1 MAISSD
7 LEHLLVRWLPRQR
20 WMPGLGVPAG
30 AEPDITPQSV
40 VRIAEVADPHAGT
53 VQCLLVVLAV
63 RGPASRTRLCVPL
76 TVRTVEDHAL
86 RPHLIGTVDDLL
98 LGRTFV
104 YDGAADP
111 VFVLALADAIRD
123 SRSSAVEGFVTQR
136 AGDELPAVPP
146 GTATPEPAVPTAPEA
161 AAGSDEATGSSDL
174 TTADEAAAADDAS
187 AAGDDVSA
195 DAGDDGTGL
204 IARAAQHSF
213 RSEEGLTGESRV
225 EIEGP
230 DGDVALTVLRE
241 VGAENPPAVRYPLA
255 LTARDS
261 TTIHPVIG
269 WARTRWYDDADL
281 ATVTSPF
288 AVLAH
293 ALPNGRRA
301 WRSAVEK
308 ALDVDSGSVG
318 SFSRQA
324 SVLGSTAGR
333 LHMELAGEFGTVR
346 SEGDPTTRLVT
357 KWRDR
362 IDWALRSA
370 PAALAPH
377 EERLRAHGEALA
389 DLDSIG
395 LLQRIHGEL
404 TLDHVTVGTAEG
416 PRIIG
421 FGVGRDEPR
430 PVELD
435 LVALVRSTAY
445 ASGFAWLQRH
455 ADSDTAQ
462 DGLRALATN
471 GLERQLRE
479 DFLESPEHLWFRR
492 TINSLLS
499 GYSHAR
505 GTTTALTDPLLRAAL
520 IDRLLVETVT
530 ELRNRPAWLIL
541 PLAALAEILGED
553 QKEEHPAEVP
563 EEHADSLHV
572 DPDTED
578 DSRIVPG
585 ADVLPRD
592 AGFVDDH
599 DRPDPGL
606 LAASLVAADDEGADT
621 VEAEAEA
628 EVAAED
634 AAEAAVAEDAGA
646 AAEAVAADDV
656 ENDSEDESEET
667 VEAEETAEVIDA
679 ADDEA
684 TEAAESNDE
693 PADDHVEE
701 QVEHPAD
708 DQAEDADPTEEPD
721 ADPAEVAPA
730 PVPADPAIPPRPMR
744 SPGLGPED
752 AGDLDE
758 DGAGIEETDIDVT
771 PRSARDSR

>member
-63 RGPASRTRLCVPL
+63 RGPARRTRLCVPL

-146 GTATPEPAVPTAPEA
+146 RTAAPEA
-161 AAGSDEATGSSDL
+161 AADSGAGGTSDE
-174 TTADEAAAADDAS
+174 TT
-187 AAGDDVSA
+187 VS
-195 DAGDDGTGL
+195 GDDGSGL
-204 IARAAQHSF
+204 VARAAQHSF

-377 EERLRAHGEALA
+377 EERLRAHGESLA

-445 ASGFAWLQRH
+445 AAGFAWLQRH

-553 QKEEHPAEVP
+553 QVEDQPTEAP
-563 EEHADSLHV
+563 EEHADSLQV
-572 DPDTED
+572 DPDVQD
-578 DSRIVPG
+578 DTRIVPG

-599 DRPDPGL
+599 VRPDPGL
-606 LAASLVAADDEGADT
+606 LAASLVAADGEGTDT
-621 VEAEAEA
+621 AEAEA
-628 EVAAED
+628 ETEVAAEAEAD
-634 AAEAAVAEDAGA
+634 AAEAEDAGA

-656 ENDSEDESEET
+656 ENDPEDESEET
-667 VEAEETAEVIDA
+667 AEAGETAELDGDTEAEELAESEGAAAAEDVFDAATGEDPETEETRDGAVDA

-684 TEAAESNDE
+684 TEAAESHDE
-693 PADDHVEE
+693 PAEE
-701 QVEHPAD
+701 
-708 DQAEDADPTEEPD
+708 
-721 ADPAEVAPA
+721 APA

-758 DGAGIEETDIDVT
+758 DGAGIEETVIDVT

>member
-20 WMPGLGVPAG
+20 WMPGLGVQAG

-40 VRIAEVADPHAGT
+40 VRIAEVADDNAGT

-63 RGPASRTRLCVPL
+63 RGPARRTRLCVPL

-161 AAGSDEATGSSDL
+161 AADSDEAAGSSDL

-462 DGLRALATN
+462 DGLRALATT

-553 QKEEHPAEVP
+553 QKEEHPAEAP

-599 DRPDPGL
+599 DRPDPEFT
-606 LAASLVAADDEGADT
+606 AAALLVADGEGA
-621 VEAEAEA
+621 
-628 EVAAED
+628 
-634 AAEAAVAEDAGA
+634 G
-646 AAEAVAADDV
+646 
-656 ENDSEDESEET
+656 ESDIDET
-667 VEAEETAEVIDA
+667 VEAEDDAEAQDLIESEDESDDPA
-679 ADDEA
+679 AA
-684 TEAAESNDE
+684 S
-693 PADDHVEE
+693 ADGDTSVEVEDPVEE
-701 QVEHPAD
+701 LAE
-708 DQAEDADPTEEPD
+708 DQAEEDLPATDQAETEEP
-721 ADPAEVAPA
+721 AEDPVAETPA
-730 PVPADPAIPPRPMR
+730 PVPADPTVPPRPVH
-744 SPGLGPED
+744 SPGLEPHSTADLDED

-758 DGAGIEETDIDVT
+758 DGAGIEETDADVA

>member
-40 VRIAEVADPHAGT
+40 VRIAEVADDNAGT

-63 RGPASRTRLCVPL
+63 RGPARRTRLCVPL

-333 LHMELAGEFGTVR
+333 LHTELAG
-346 SEGDPTTRLVT
+346 
-357 KWRDR
+357 
-362 IDWALRSA
+362 
-370 PAALAPH
+370 
-377 EERLRAHGEALA
+377 
-389 DLDSIG
+389 
-395 LLQRIHGEL
+395 
-404 TLDHVTVGTAEG
+404 
-416 PRIIG
+416 
-421 FGVGRDEPR
+421 
-430 PVELD
+430 
-435 LVALVRSTAY
+435 
-445 ASGFAWLQRH
+445 
-455 ADSDTAQ
+455 
-462 DGLRALATN
+462 
-471 GLERQLRE
+471 
-479 DFLESPEHLWFRR
+479 
-492 TINSLLS
+492 
-499 GYSHAR
+499 
-505 GTTTALTDPLLRAAL
+505 
-520 IDRLLVETVT
+520 
-530 ELRNRPAWLIL
+530 
-541 PLAALAEILGED
+541 
-553 QKEEHPAEVP
+553 
-563 EEHADSLHV
+563 
-572 DPDTED
+572 
-578 DSRIVPG
+578 
-585 ADVLPRD
+585 
-592 AGFVDDH
+592 
-599 DRPDPGL
+599 
-606 LAASLVAADDEGADT
+606 
-621 VEAEAEA
+621 
-628 EVAAED
+628 
-634 AAEAAVAEDAGA
+634 
-646 AAEAVAADDV
+646 
-656 ENDSEDESEET
+656 
-667 VEAEETAEVIDA
+667 
-679 ADDEA
+679 
-684 TEAAESNDE
+684 
-693 PADDHVEE
+693 
-701 QVEHPAD
+701 
-708 DQAEDADPTEEPD
+708 
-721 ADPAEVAPA
+721 
-730 PVPADPAIPPRPMR
+730 
-744 SPGLGPED
+744 
-752 AGDLDE
+752 
-758 DGAGIEETDIDVT
+758 
-771 PRSARDSR
+771 